1 MLEVKVKLY
10 GELEKYSLNHKEK
23 FSIQLPPGT
32 VIKDLMDHLKIP
44 AHQVML
50 IIKNGIKAKEDDLL
64 INGDYVIFLPIVGGG

>member
-10 GELEKYSLNHKEK
+10 GELEKYSPNHKEK

-32 VIKDLMDHLKIP
+32 LIKELMDHLKIP

-64 INGDYVIFLPIVGGG
+64 KNGDDVIFLPIVGGG